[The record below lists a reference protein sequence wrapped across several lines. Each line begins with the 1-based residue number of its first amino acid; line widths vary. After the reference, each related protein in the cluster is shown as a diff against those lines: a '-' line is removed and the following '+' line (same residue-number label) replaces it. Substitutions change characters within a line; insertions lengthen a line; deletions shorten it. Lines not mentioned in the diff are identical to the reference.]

1 MKNHK
6 TTTVIPACLCN
17 ANPHPSKIHT
27 PAPRL
32 NKGWR
37 NAGFGLV
44 EVMIT
49 LLVIAVLSGVALTSF
64 GISRESSSQIAVQG
78 DAIMINKAIQAY
90 IAGGGSLEGITDPN
104 DVLAKLKTKPLATQE
119 ATIAGTSGPFVDLRL
134 ELKPA
139 TSGNP
144 VSLIYHPE
152 KTSFKMVTG
161 SAGVVTNVNE
171 ELAKVPIATEDR
183 HVSLALATEDKW
195 VWDYADVPN
204 PARPPAFRPL
214 EQHPSPPPSSTPAA
228 FNTAPLTPP
237 KFSIPGSQLG
247 PLDYPKTVTLTH
259 GNPAGAAELFFRV
272 NGGEWSRY
280 TAGITLPIAE
290 AVKIESYADTLSP
303 DDWSASAMAVVAFT
317 FKPGQLIAPT
327 ISPIGGKF
335 KYDDFPTTLNIVNP
349 NMAGTSRLEY
359 KVGTGAWT
367 TYTSPIILTPDTTV
381 AVSSRAVPIDSRLW
395 ITSDTASATYELL
408 TENLLAPFYSKA
420 AGSYPA
426 LQYPL
431 TVVLTNPNP
440 TGSST
445 LQYRQ
450 LNGTWQAYI
459 SPITLAATQ
468 LDVTLEARAVTTD
481 AKRWVTSPTAQSRY
495 VLTRLAAAA
504 QPTTAVLWPPNH
516 GFVAVG
522 ITGVTDPN
530 NNAIIKITG
539 VTQDEAT
546 NGLGDGDTPIDAV
559 IRADGTVLLRAE
571 RSGSGDGRVYRV
583 YFTASDLEVSSSG
596 VVLVKV
602 PHSKERPAIDSGGV
616 FKSTQ

>member
-37 NAGFGLV
+37 NAGFSLV

-64 GISRESSSQIAVQG
+64 GISGESSSQIAVQG
-78 DAIMINKAIQAY
+78 DAIMINKAIQSY
-90 IAGGGSLEGITDPN
+90 IASGGSLEGITDPRA
-104 DVLAKLKTKPLATQE
+104 VLAKLKTKPTEAQA

-183 HVSLALATEDKW
+183 HVSLALASEDKW

-214 EQHPSPPPSSTPAA
+214 EQRPSPLPSSTPAA

-259 GNPAGAAELFFRV
+259 GNPAGAADLFFRV

-317 FKPGQLIAPT
+317 FKPGQLIAPA

-408 TENLLAPFYSKA
+408 TEN
-420 AGSYPA
+420 
-426 LQYPL
+426 
-431 TVVLTNPNP
+431 
-440 TGSST
+440 
-445 LQYRQ
+445 
-450 LNGTWQAYI
+450 
-459 SPITLAATQ
+459 
-468 LDVTLEARAVTTD
+468 
-481 AKRWVTSPTAQSRY
+481 
-495 VLTRLAAAA
+495 VLTRLAAA
-504 QPTTAVLWPPNH
+504 TTAVLWPPNH

-583 YFTASDLEVSSSG
+583 YFTASDLEGSSSG

-602 PHSKERPAIDSGGV
+602 PHSPERPAIDSGGV
-616 FKSTQ
+616 FESTQ